1 MTPNARRVGRLYSTA
16 PLIPLGKIADA
27 PPGVWVAATAI
38 GATEFLLRLDLFVLA
53 WALLLGV
60 TVFDY
65 AIGSVRAD
73 IEGRYDDDIRR
84 AKLLGKVVGL
94 AMVWF
99 VYAAELLLVYRV
111 GVATGSLLAV
121 TLTVLLIFD
130 ELRGLNRHKRELTGR
145 PVPLLGD
152 ALDWLERILSQRIA
166 PRAEAPEI
174 DP

>member
-16 PLIPLGKIADA
+16 PLIPLVRIADA
-27 PPGVWVAATAI
+27 PPGVWLAAAAI

-53 WALLLGV
+53 WFLLFGV
-60 TVFDY
+60 AAFDY

-84 AKLLGKVVGL
+84 AKLLGKVTGL
-94 AMVWF
+94 SVMWF
-99 VYAAELLLVYRV
+99 VYGAELLVLRAGLDTGRV
-111 GVATGSLLAV
+111 FSV
-121 TLTVLLIFD
+121 TLTALLIID

-152 ALDWLERILSQRIA
+152 ILDWLERILSRRIA
-166 PRAEAPEI
+166 PPTEPAPEV
-174 DP
+174 DR